1 MLSKWVTVETAMEQ
15 VIDGAEILYGGF
27 GGVGS
32 PLFLIDYLLQKGV
45 QDLTLIGNDAGFPEW
60 GIGRLIT
67 KRRVKKLVT
76 THIGSNPEAGRQM
89 MDGGLDVMFYP
100 QGILAEKIRSGGVG
114 LAGIFVDETQ
124 GWETGTQ
131 SPIIQVKDNR
141 YRLETAINA
150 QIGLIYAKWAD
161 SYGNLIYDKAAR
173 NLNPLVAMAADI
185 TIVEA
190 DEIIPVGEMD
200 PEQIMTPGIFVDYIV
215 KSGGGSG

>member
-1 MLSKWVTVETAMEQ
+1 MLSKWVTVETAMEN
-15 VIDGAEILYGGF
+15 VRDGAEVLYGGF

-32 PLFLIDYLLQKGV
+32 PLLLIDYLLQKGV

-67 KRRVKKLVT
+67 KRRVKKLIT

-89 MDGGLDVMFYP
+89 LDGVLDVTFYP

-114 LAGIFVDETQ
+114 LAGILVEASQ
-124 GWETGTQ
+124 GWEMGTV
-131 SPIIQVKDNR
+131 SPIIHVEDNR
-141 YRLETAINA
+141 YRLETAISA
-150 QIGLIYAKWAD
+150 QIGLIYAKRAD

-190 DEIIPVGEMD
+190 DEIVPVGELD

-215 KSGGGSG
+215 KSGGGYA

>member
-1 MLSKWVTVETAMEQ
+1 MLSKWVTVEAAMEH
-15 VIDGAEILYGGF
+15 VRDGAEILYGGF
-27 GGVGS
+27 GGIGS
-32 PLFLIDYLLQKGV
+32 PLLLIDYLLQKGV
-45 QDLTLIGNDAGFPEW
+45 QELTLIGNDAGFPEW

-67 KRRVKKLVT
+67 RRRVKKLVT

-89 MDGGLDVMFYP
+89 LGGTLDVTFYP

-114 LAGIFVDETQ
+114 LAGILVDASQ
-124 GWETGTQ
+124 GWELETE
-131 SPIIQVKDNR
+131 SPIIHVGDSR
-141 YRLETAINA
+141 YRVESAIHA
-150 QIGLIYAKWAD
+150 QIGLIYAKRAD

-190 DEIIPVGEMD
+190 DEIVPVGELD

-215 KSGGGSG
+215 KSGGGYG